1 MAGGIGAILDRLN
14 AEVLNTGDV
23 DLIDELVSPDFIEH
37 DPPPGMGSDRAGFKQ
52 MVRDIHRAFSDF
64 STTVEDQ
71 IVAGDKVVERWWA
84 EGIHTGEWLGIPA
97 SGNRV
102 RITGIDIS
110 RIEGGQ
116 VVEHWTQIDVLGMMQ
131 QMGALPEG

>member
-1 MAGGIGAILDRLN
+1 MASGIGAILDRLN
-14 AEVLNTGDV
+14 AEVLNAGNV
-23 DLIDELVSPDFIEH
+23 DLIDELVSPDFVEH
-37 DPPPGMGSDRAGFKQ
+37 DPPPGMGGDREGFKQ

-71 IVAGDKVVERWWA
+71 IVAGNKVVERWWA
-84 EGIHTGEWLGIPA
+84 EGAHTGEWMGVPA
-97 SGNRV
+97 SGHRV

-116 VVEHWTQIDVLGMMQ
+116 LVEHWTQIDALGMLQ
-131 QMGALPEG
+131 QMGAIPDG